1 MSVQVTLGSVGK
13 GEANTIKL
21 NRMPYLTDPLSKAR
35 ERFFHKDGVGGGARF
50 WDAKNRSVVTAINV
64 AGYLYDEGFR
74 STDDKF
80 VSAATVGSMHW
91 HSVAPEFGFQ
101 LDGPAMLMKNGIRSV
116 NKWFDDGVNASK
128 YAELSVEEIE
138 ANGKPFLDLLRL
150 VLCKRE
156 NAYLDDD
163 GRVEYFVGWLR
174 YVLQNP
180 GCKPPVAPYTY
191 GGQGFFKGT
200 VAKAIG
206 KAFGTNSARLTASDR
221 EIVDKNSHELF
232 ESKLVMVEEVRPSS
246 HDGSEVYNQ
255 LKGVITG
262 ESSFSSAK
270 HQGFESRET
279 PAALWLS
286 SNHPPPFIEK
296 GDRRFWVVEWECK
309 ALAELDREMPS
320 DDPDWQQNWKH
331 MVYREFTDWLEDE
344 DGYAKLRAFLEY
356 VPANFKPKDAP
367 STPEKV
373 LSVDLSESHQSRELS
388 SWLHESDYLVFPAG
402 SISSRLKL
410 HNPNQ
415 EQHLAVEAGLRPT
428 SLKQLSIAK
437 HPRIMIDGKAL
448 ARGQTLLFVREGWA
462 LSKTGKGWM
471 LKGPNAE
478 TVPVTADVF
487 APLQEDEFSL

>member
-1 MSVQVTLGSVGK
+1 MITTASISSACVEGKAGTASLPRMSTS
-13 GEANTIKL
+13 A
-21 NRMPYLTDPLSKAR
+21 DPIEKAR
-35 ERFFHKDGVGGGARF
+35 KRFFHKDGVGGGARF

-64 AGYLYDEGFR
+64 AGYLYDEGHR
-74 STDDKF
+74 DADGKF
-80 VSAATVGSMHW
+80 VSAARVGSMHW
-91 HSVAPEFGFQ
+91 HSVAPELSFQ
-101 LDGPAMLMKNGIRSV
+101 IDGPAMLMKNGIRSV
-116 NKWFDDGVNASK
+116 NKWYDNGVSARK

-156 NAYLDDD
+156 SAYLDDE

-180 GCKPPVAPYTY
+180 GSKPPVAPYTY

-206 KAFGTNSARLTASDR
+206 KAFGDNSARLTASDR

-232 ESKLVMVEEVRPSS
+232 QSKLVMVEEVRPSS

-262 ESSFSSAK
+262 EKSFSSAK

-320 DDPDWQQNWKH
+320 DDPDWQQEWKH
-331 MVYREFTDWLEDE
+331 MVYREFTNWLEDD
-344 DGYAKLRAFLEY
+344 DGYAKLRALLEY
-356 VPANFKPKDAP
+356 VPADFKPKDAP
-367 STPEKV
+367 CTPEKV
-373 LSVDLSESHQSRELS
+373 LSLDLSESHLTRELNT
-388 SWLHESDYLVFPAG
+388 WLDESEYLVFPAG
-402 SISSRLKL
+402 SIAFELDLK
-410 HNPNQ
+410 NPSQ
-415 EQHLAVEAGLRPT
+415 EQHLAAEAGLTAT
-428 SLKQLSIAK
+428 SLKQLSAGK
-437 HPRIMIDGKAL
+437 DPRITIDGTAM
-448 ARGQTLLFVREGWA
+448 ARGQSLLYIREGWELRKRGKWE
-462 LSKTGKGWM
+462 LS
-471 LKGPNAE
+471 GPNGVQE
-478 TVPVTADVF
+478 VTADVF
-487 APLQEDEFSL
+487 APVGGKARFD